1 MQEYRLLVNEGK
13 LIKTEKYTR
22 IFCMCIAAPGK
33 VVSIVSK
40 MVKVSYPGGI
50 ENKAMIAD
58 VVPKVGDNVLVQMGV
73 VLRIL
78 SKEEADASKRA
89 WSETTS

>member
-1 MQEYRLLVNEGK
+1 
-13 LIKTEKYTR
+13 
-22 IFCMCIAAPGK
+22 MCIAAPGK
-33 VVSIVSK
+33 IESIVNG

-58 VVPKVGDNVLVQMGV
+58 VIPKVGDYVLVQMGI

-78 SKEEADASKRA
+78 SKEEVKSSKSA